1 MLLLL
6 FVCQKALVI
15 PVESY
20 EMNKG
25 GMRCLTI
32 LRLLLHIPL
41 WCVLSCCLQDIIAP
55 VNLLQMYAIMLKVPS
70 FSEKKRPLPR
80 KIRVKVALLCQIS
93 GCTAIL

>member
-25 GMRCLTI
+25 GKRCLTI

-41 WCVLSCCLQDIIAP
+41 WCVLSCCHQDIIAP
-55 VNLLQMYAIMLKVPS
+55 VNLVQMYAIMLKVPS

-93 GCTAIL
+93 GCTVNL